1 MKHFSHHPKHIC
13 LEHFK
18 MLLVVRAELVSSGCQ
33 LTHGHMLQLFILLFF
48 LAFIEPTSCMECKSV
63 LFLPFYEACQ
73 EVESQ
78 TGNTEYYT
86 GRLVMHDY
94 EGCAILKFL
103 MCVKC
108 DNKHIGDS

>member
-1 MKHFSHHPKHIC
+1 
-13 LEHFK
+13 
-18 MLLVVRAELVSSGCQ
+18 
-33 LTHGHMLQLFILLFF
+33 
-48 LAFIEPTSCMECKSV
+48 MECKSV